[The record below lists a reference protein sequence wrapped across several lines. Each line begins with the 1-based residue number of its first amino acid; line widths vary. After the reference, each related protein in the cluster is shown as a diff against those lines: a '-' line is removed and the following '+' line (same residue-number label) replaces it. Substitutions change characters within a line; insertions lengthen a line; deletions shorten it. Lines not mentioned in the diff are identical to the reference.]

1 MRQYGLSKNQT
12 EPAEKCQLVN
22 YLYTIISAMCTPTLM
37 LHRNEIECT
46 K

>member
-12 EPAEKCQLVN
+12 ELPVYN
-22 YLYTIISAMCTPTLM
+22 YLQVISAMCTPTLM
-37 LHRNEIECT
+37 LHRSEIECT